1 MKQNSR
7 KGTTHA
13 FHAAAML
20 PMAVLGVGLTVP
32 APAAHAAIANLEEV
46 LVTARRKEE
55 SLQDVP
61 VSMTVFSQETLD
73 EMLATV
79 ANVPVVVL
87 LTGRAD
93 RGWIA
98 DDNARLKA
106 VPATHPNVTVVD
118 WEAISAGCEG
128 RCFYDDN
135 IHLTQSGQNYYAAM
149 IGTILGQP

>member
-7 KGTTHA
+7 KGMSHA

-73 EMLATV
+73 ER
-79 ANVPVVVL
+79 NV
-87 LTGRAD
+87 
-93 RGWIA
+93 
-98 DDNARLKA
+98 
-106 VPATHPNVTVVD
+106 
-118 WEAISAGCEG
+118 ISATDLVKYTPIPASA
-128 RCFYDDN
+128 RTRHRSRF
-135 IHLTQSGQNYYAAM
+135 AASRRSSAPRHQLASTLRM
-149 IGTILGQP
+149 SSHRAVAP